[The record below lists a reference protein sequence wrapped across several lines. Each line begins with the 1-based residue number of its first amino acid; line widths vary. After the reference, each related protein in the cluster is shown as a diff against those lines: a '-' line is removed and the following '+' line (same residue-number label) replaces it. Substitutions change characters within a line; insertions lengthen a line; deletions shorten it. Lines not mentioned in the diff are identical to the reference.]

1 MHDLLALAKASVET
15 FVASKK
21 TISPPESLP
30 PELSVKT
37 GVFVCLKKNG
47 KLRGCIGTFMPM
59 TENIAQETIKNAL
72 AAATQDPRFPPVT
85 KDELPELEYSVDILS
100 VPEQITDMSQL
111 DPERYGVIVVSGN
124 KKGLLL
130 PDLDGVNTVEE
141 QLRIARMKAGI
152 MATEEIEI
160 FRFGVQRYSQ

>member
-1 MHDLLALAKASVET
+1 MLGLLALAKESVET
-15 FVASKK
+15 FVASKR
-21 TISPPESLP
+21 TISPPGSLP
-30 PELSVKT
+30 PELSEKA

-47 KLRGCIGTFMPM
+47 KLRGCIGTFMPV
-59 TENIAQETIKNAL
+59 TENIAQETIRNAL

-100 VPEQITDMSQL
+100 APEKVTDVNQL
-111 DPERYGVIVVSGN
+111 DPERYGVIVVSGE

-152 MATEEIEI
+152 MATEKIEI
-160 FRFGVQRYSQ
+160 FRFGVQRHSQ